1 MHDYAHEFLIVAT
14 ALVAAKRIYFEVG
27 GGGDE
32 FLKVLEEL
40 GGESTK

>member
-1 MHDYAHEFLIVAT
+1 MILHKELSIGAT
-14 ALVAAKRIYFEVG
+14 ALVAAKRIYFGVG

-40 GGESTK
+40 GGESTT